1 MSEIDNRL
9 LVGLESAMSS
19 HMRNMIIT
27 VGAGLTIFNIQS
39 SNKSIEHNILPLIF
53 ICVGVSMGCYAI
65 YTYKK
70 DTDAVK
76 QNTFTYH
83 TDIWNYYVALC
94 IIQILTAIGF
104 GYFIFTKVLS

>member
-1 MSEIDNRL
+1 MSEVDNRL

-19 HMRNMIIT
+19 HIRNMIIT

-39 SNKSIEHNILPLIF
+39 SNKSVEHNIIPLIF
-53 ICVGVSMGCYAI
+53 IFIGVAMGCYAV
-65 YTYKK
+65 YTYRI

-76 QNTFTYH
+76 KNKFTYH
-83 TDIWNYYVALC
+83 TSISNYYIALC

-104 GYFIFTKVLS
+104 GYFIFTKVLN